1 MLQVLSKMSCERELN
16 RIKTEIKK
24 NLPAEINIKKIEF
37 EGPEIAVYSENPKIL
52 IEQAGILKDLAKKMR
67 KRIVVRWNIEMR
79 RDMGE
84 TENYIR
90 NLVGEEAEISNID
103 FDEKKGE
110 VIIESVKPGLVIGKK
125 GNNLTEIRKN
135 TFWQPVT
142 MRAPPIESKTI
153 NLIRGM
159 LKVERS
165 KQKEILLRIGKRIHR
180 PTLFNDLRIRL
191 TTLGGFREVGRSSIL
206 IQTND
211 SEILLDCGL
220 NVGKI
225 NNQFPYFEVPQF
237 SIRDLDAVILSH
249 AHLDHSGL
257 VPFLYK
263 YGYRGPVYCT
273 LPTRNLSTM
282 LQLDY
287 IQISEREA
295 RPAPYAKR
303 DVKTTVLHTLP
314 LSYGKVTDIAPDVK
328 LTLHNSGHIL
338 GGSIVHLHFGDGG
351 YNFVYTGDFKFQ
363 KTRLLEPATV
373 NFPRVECLL
382 TESTYGGAQD
392 RIPSR
397 HESEKELR
405 NVINSHIRKGG
416 KILIPVLAVGRAQE
430 LIIILEEFIS
440 HGLIDKVPIFL
451 DGLISEA
458 TAIHTANP
466 NFLSSDLREKILHQ
480 GKNPFLS
487 EYFTTVNSQ
496 EERAEVIKGGSCVIL
511 ATSGMLIGGPS
522 LIYLKELADDQKNGL
537 IFVSYQVEGTLGRRI
552 QKGFREFQYE
562 DTRGRT
568 QLVKANLKIYTIEG
582 FSGHSSR
589 SQISQYIRKIN
600 PNPRL
605 IIVNHGEA
613 SKTVSLSSL
622 LHKKLKRMTKSPE
635 NMETVLLK

>member
-1 MLQVLSKMSCERELN
+1 MSCERELN
-16 RIKTEIKK
+16 RVKAEIKK

-67 KRIVVRWNIEMR
+67 KRIVVRWNIEKR

-110 VIIESVKPGLVIGKK
+110 VIIESIKPGLVIGKK

-142 MRAPPIESKTI
+142 MRTPPIDSKTI

-165 KQKEILLRIGKRIHR
+165 KQKDILLRIGKRIHR

-191 TTLGGFREVGRSSIL
+191 TSLGGFREVGRSCIL

-211 SEILLDCGL
+211 SEVLLDCGL

-225 NNQFPYFEVPQF
+225 NNQFPYFELPQF
-237 SIRDLDAVILSH
+237 SIRDLDAVIVSH

-295 RPAPYAKR
+295 RPAPYSKR

-338 GGSIVHLHFGDGG
+338 GGSIIHLHFGDGG

-405 NVINSHIRKGG
+405 NVVNSHIRKGG

-496 EERAEVIKGGSCVIL
+496 DERAEIIKGGPCVIL